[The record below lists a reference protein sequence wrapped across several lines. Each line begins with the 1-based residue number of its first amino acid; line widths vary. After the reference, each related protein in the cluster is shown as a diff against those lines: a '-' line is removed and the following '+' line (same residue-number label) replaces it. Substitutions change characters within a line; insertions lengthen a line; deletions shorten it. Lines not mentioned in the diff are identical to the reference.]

1 MGEKKQKEK
10 TTAQWKKVVV
20 VGACVLFVVLMI
32 VSGMGSG
39 WISAF
44 AVAKPGDVAVIDYT
58 FYNAGGNPILTT
70 NQQLFKQEA
79 AQGKSVL
86 LTKQISLTVNQSQE
100 QALFPVQV
108 STTGSSWVP
117 TKFALL
123 RPEFEA
129 MSSGLVGMKVNEQK
143 RITISSSASMTQ
155 LWSPEQLTR
164 NGVNLS
170 DINIGDVLSMRVSDN
185 PEEMATNESA
195 PAFMRIGEVSAKTDQ
210 GVVVDFGFPSADIR
224 VVSINKNN

>member
-10 TTAQWKKVVV
+10 SVAQWKKIVV

-44 AVAKPGDVAVIDYT
+44 TVTKPGDVAVLDYT
-58 FYNAGGNPILTT
+58 LYDAGGNPIVTTDQTLFKQIASQGKFVLFSKQITVTT
-70 NQQLFKQEA
+70 NQSMSHTLY
-79 AQGKSVL
+79 
-86 LTKQISLTVNQSQE
+86 
-100 QALFPVQV
+100 PVQV
-108 STTGSSWVP
+108 YSTSSGWANQ
-117 TKFALL
+117 FALFK
-123 RPEFEA
+123 PEYEA

-143 RITISSSASMTQ
+143 RIAIPSSGSMTQ
-155 LWSPEQLTR
+155 LWSPELLMR

-170 DINIGDVLSMRVSDN
+170 DLNVGDIIPMGVGDN
-185 PEEMATNESA
+185 PEEMASNKSTLTY
-195 PAFMRIGEVSAKTDQ
+195 MRVGEVSRKTAE
-210 GVVVDFGFPSADIR
+210 GAVVDFGYPYADIR